1 MLNNFL
7 GYHRLWIWKTSHFA
21 SHNLWLQKCSYST
34 YLGNKWIFIL
44 RDKINTA
51 IFLSVEHFL
60 PSVSCLHNFLGGRKM
75 KTSCWENQGRVV
87 LFISEMALAHGAPA
101 HTGPEPWIAE
111 PFASRH
117 RAAAPRKVPAGGC
130 QSQVSAA
137 PSQALVRFAGWD
149 ERGAEGSNMTS
160 PSLGHSGAI
169 SACKKQVWYH
179 LPPQGCILSQGNRDC
194 VLCASSVCSCC
205 SMTVLLV

>member
-1 MLNNFL
+1 MLSNFL
-7 GYHRLWIWKTSHFA
+7 GYHRLWIWKTSHFS

-87 LFISEMALAHGAPA
+87 LFISEMACAWCSCTHRPRTMNCWAFCQQTQGCC
-101 HTGPEPWIAE
+101 TQES
-111 PFASRH
+111 ASWGL
-117 RAAAPRKVPAGGC
+117 PVPGQCSTKPGI
-130 QSQVSAA
+130 SQVCWLGWAWCWGLQHDF
-137 PSQALVRFAGWD
+137 SQPWAQWSNLCLQKAGVV
-149 ERGAEGSNMTS
+149 S
-160 PSLGHSGAI
+160 PASPGLHPKSG
-169 SACKKQVWYH
+169 
-179 LPPQGCILSQGNRDC
+179 
-194 VLCASSVCSCC
+194 
-205 SMTVLLV
+205 